1 MSSEER
7 NLENVIDELRKKLDD
22 AENEASKYG
31 TIIGRVTR
39 YEIVTV
45 NENELVGVDV
55 LFDNYQNSD
64 IKRGQ
69 YLAIRSIIKPIIMLG
84 QVYSI
89 SRADALSRLGIR
101 ELTYPRDPSTIITTT
116 YIALRPIAE
125 MEGDKIR
132 PAVSP
137 IDPQSPVFIPNPNL
151 IERILRIPEKGI
163 VIGKIFSGGE
173 EIEAEVKLDQY
184 ALRHHTLILGTTGS
198 GKTTLLKTI
207 ISSQDIDKST
217 LIFDRQG
224 DFVNFLKDRK
234 DFSVLMPVVEE
245 PNSKVSIQD
254 HVEDFANWYGCDPN
268 TINVVNGYGAFV
280 RCNNHDFFV
289 VPYSINFYDNLR
301 NFNKINPY
309 FTARASMYWEAII
322 DELLDKIRYSLKDK
336 INRGLTDYE
345 IASILRDNLTPGK
358 LIGNISVTLSG
369 ISISSNFSKDEV
381 AYDPK
386 TRTLT
391 FHMGKMLRSVMKELE
406 LTYSTQDVIVRTLK
420 AYDSYGIFTVPG
432 TVDFRLDKIPNDDVV
447 VDLSWVMERS
457 ASIEAVATI
466 AYKVLEDFFAWK
478 DELYKKKQ
486 DTKLSLII
494 MDEAHEYF
502 PQTDSENVSKDIV
515 EGLINKV
522 MRLGRV
528 RNMGVV
534 LATHV
539 PEDLNPLVLQ
549 LANTKVVMRNES
561 HVLRRIGLEEYED
574 FLKHAIPGL
583 GIVYSINFSEIPIKT
598 ILTS

>member
-280 RCNNHDFFV
+280 RCNNHDVFV

-406 LTYSTQDVIVRTLK
+406 LAYSTQDVIVRTLK

>member
-245 PNSKVSIQD
+245 PNSKISIQD

-280 RCNNHDFFV
+280 RCNNHDVFV

-406 LTYSTQDVIVRTLK
+406 LAYSTQDVIVRTLK

>member
-39 YEIVTV
+39 YESVSV

-280 RCNNHDFFV
+280 RCNNHDVFV

-301 NFNKINPY
+301 NFNKITPY

-406 LTYSTQDVIVRTLK
+406 LAYSTQDVIVRTLK

-432 TVDFRLDKIPNDDVV
+432 TVDFRLDKIPNEDVV

-515 EGLINKV
+515 EGFINKV

>member
-39 YEIVTV
+39 YETVTV

-151 IERILRIPEKGI
+151 IKRILRIPEKGI

-207 ISSQDIDKST
+207 ISSQDIEKST

-280 RCNNHDFFV
+280 RCNNHDVFV

-301 NFNKINPY
+301 NFNKITPY

-406 LTYSTQDVIVRTLK
+406 LAYSTQDVIVRTLK

>member
-1 MSSEER
+1 
-7 NLENVIDELRKKLDD
+7 
-22 AENEASKYG
+22 
-31 TIIGRVTR
+31 
-39 YEIVTV
+39 
-45 NENELVGVDV
+45 
-55 LFDNYQNSD
+55 
-64 IKRGQ
+64 
-69 YLAIRSIIKPIIMLG
+69 MLG

-151 IERILRIPEKGI
+151 IKRILRIPEKGI

-207 ISSQDIDKST
+207 ISSQDIEKST

-280 RCNNHDFFV
+280 RCNNHDVFV

-301 NFNKINPY
+301 NFNKITPY

-406 LTYSTQDVIVRTLK
+406 LAYSTQDVIVRTLK

>member
-7 NLENVIDELRKKLDD
+7 DLENVIDELRKKLDD

-39 YEIVTV
+39 YETVTV
-45 NENELVGVDV
+45 NENELVGVDI

-89 SRADALSRLGIR
+89 SRADALARLGIR
-101 ELTYPRDPSTIITTT
+101 ELTYPRDPSTIVTTT

-151 IERILRIPEKGI
+151 IERILRIPENGI

-173 EIEAEVKLDQY
+173 EIEAEVRLDQY

-224 DFVNFLKDRK
+224 DFVNFLKGRK

-280 RCNNHDFFV
+280 KCNNHDVFV

-301 NFNKINPY
+301 NFNKITPY

-336 INRGLTDYE
+336 INRVLTDYE
-345 IASILRDNLTPGK
+345 IASMLRDNLTPGK

-386 TRTLT
+386 TKTLT

-406 LTYSTQDVIVRTLK
+406 LAYSTQDVIVRTLK
-420 AYDSYGIFTVPG
+420 AYESYGIFTVPG
-432 TVDFRLDKIPNDDVV
+432 TVDFRPDKIPNDDVV
-447 VDLSWVMERS
+447 VDLSWVMEKS

-478 DELYKKKQ
+478 DELYKKHQ

-515 EGLINKV
+515 EGLINRV

-598 ILTS
+598 LLTS

>member
-280 RCNNHDFFV
+280 RCNNHDVFV

-406 LTYSTQDVIVRTLK
+406 LAYSTQDVIVRTLK

-457 ASIEAVATI
+457 TSIEAVATI

>member
-7 NLENVIDELRKKLDD
+7 DLENVIDELRKKLDD

-39 YEIVTV
+39 YETVTV
-45 NENELVGVDV
+45 NENELVGVDI

-89 SRADALSRLGIR
+89 SRADALARLGIR
-101 ELTYPRDPSTIITTT
+101 ELTYPRDPSTIVTTT

-151 IERILRIPEKGI
+151 IERILRIPENGI

-173 EIEAEVKLDQY
+173 EIEAEVRLDQY

-224 DFVNFLKDRK
+224 DFVNFLKGRK

-280 RCNNHDFFV
+280 KCNNHDVFV

-301 NFNKINPY
+301 NFNKITPY

-336 INRGLTDYE
+336 INRVLTDYE
-345 IASILRDNLTPGK
+345 IASMLRDNLTPGK

-386 TRTLT
+386 TKTLT

-406 LTYSTQDVIVRTLK
+406 LAYSTQDVIVRTLK
-420 AYDSYGIFTVPG
+420 AYESYGIFTVPG
-432 TVDFRLDKIPNDDVV
+432 TVDFRPDKIPNDDVV
-447 VDLSWVMERS
+447 VDLSWVMEKS

-478 DELYKKKQ
+478 DELYKKQQ
-486 DTKLSLII
+486 DAKLSLII

-598 ILTS
+598 LLTS

>member
-7 NLENVIDELRKKLDD
+7 DLENVIDELRKKLDD

-39 YEIVTV
+39 YETVTV
-45 NENELVGVDV
+45 NENELVGVDI

-89 SRADALSRLGIR
+89 SRADALARLGIR
-101 ELTYPRDPSTIITTT
+101 ELTYPRDPSTIVTTT

-151 IERILRIPEKGI
+151 IERILRIPENGI

-173 EIEAEVKLDQY
+173 EIEAEVRLDQY

-224 DFVNFLKDRK
+224 DFVNFLKGRK

-280 RCNNHDFFV
+280 NCNHHDVFV

-301 NFNKINPY
+301 NFNKITPY
-309 FTARASMYWEAII
+309 FTARASMYWEAIV

-336 INRGLTDYE
+336 INRVLTDYE
-345 IASILRDNLTPGK
+345 IASMLRDNLTPGK

-406 LTYSTQDVIVRTLK
+406 LAYSTQDVIVRTLK
-420 AYDSYGIFTVPG
+420 AYESYGIFTVPG
-432 TVDFRLDKIPNDDVV
+432 TVDFRPDKIPNDDVV
-447 VDLSWVMERS
+447 VDLSWVMEKS

-478 DELYKKKQ
+478 DELYKKQQ

-515 EGLINKV
+515 EGLINRV

-598 ILTS
+598 LLTS

>member
-39 YEIVTV
+39 YESVSV

-163 VIGKIFSGGE
+163 VIGKISSGGE

-280 RCNNHDFFV
+280 RCNNHDVFV

-301 NFNKINPY
+301 NFNKITPY

-406 LTYSTQDVIVRTLK
+406 LAYSTQDVIVRTLK

-432 TVDFRLDKIPNDDVV
+432 TVDFRLDKIPNEDVV

-515 EGLINKV
+515 EGFINKV

>member
-39 YEIVTV
+39 YESVSV

-207 ISSQDIDKST
+207 ISSQDVDKST

-280 RCNNHDFFV
+280 RCNNHDVFV

-301 NFNKINPY
+301 NFNKITPY

-336 INRGLTDYE
+336 INRGLTKRMTSL
-345 IASILRDNLTPGK
+345 APSRGGK
-358 LIGNISVTLSG
+358 AFKSLN
-369 ISISSNFSKDEV
+369 
-381 AYDPK
+381 
-386 TRTLT
+386 
-391 FHMGKMLRSVMKELE
+391 
-406 LTYSTQDVIVRTLK
+406 TLK
-420 AYDSYGIFTVPG
+420 
-432 TVDFRLDKIPNDDVV
+432 
-447 VDLSWVMERS
+447 
-457 ASIEAVATI
+457 
-466 AYKVLEDFFAWK
+466 
-478 DELYKKKQ
+478 
-486 DTKLSLII
+486 
-494 MDEAHEYF
+494 
-502 PQTDSENVSKDIV
+502 
-515 EGLINKV
+515 
-522 MRLGRV
+522 
-528 RNMGVV
+528 
-534 LATHV
+534 
-539 PEDLNPLVLQ
+539 
-549 LANTKVVMRNES
+549 
-561 HVLRRIGLEEYED
+561 
-574 FLKHAIPGL
+574 
-583 GIVYSINFSEIPIKT
+583 
-598 ILTS
+598 

>member
-322 DELLDKIRYSLKDK
+322 DELLDKIRHSLKDK

-406 LTYSTQDVIVRTLK
+406 LAYSTQDVIVRTLK

-478 DELYKKKQ
+478 DELDKKKQ

>member
-1 MSSEER
+1 MR
-7 NLENVIDELRKKLDD
+7 KWNLENVIDELRKKLDD

-39 YEIVTV
+39 YETVTV

-151 IERILRIPEKGI
+151 IKRILRIPEKGI

-207 ISSQDIDKST
+207 ISSQDIEKST

-280 RCNNHDFFV
+280 RCNNHDVFV

-301 NFNKINPY
+301 NFNKITPY

-406 LTYSTQDVIVRTLK
+406 LAYSTQDVIVRTLK